1 MRLLGGGLVAG
12 AGVWLGLLAAREL
25 HRSAALCRELCRMLE
40 LMEFELDR
48 FRTPL
53 PELFASLAGRL
64 GGLPGELCA
73 AAAAGLSEGKRSFAE
88 VWRAAAMCVPAAE
101 REILLP
107 LGDVLGTFG
116 AEEQAAG
123 IAAAASRMQALE
135 AERQSNLRDRT
146 RLCFGLFSTGGVLLA
161 VLLM

>member
-12 AGVWLGLLAAREL
+12 AGVWVGLLAAREL
-25 HRSAALCRELCRMLE
+25 RRSAALCRDLCGMLE
-40 LMEFELDR
+40 LMDFELSR

-53 PELFASLAGRL
+53 PELFSSLAEQLAGP
-64 GGLPGELCA
+64 PGELCE
-73 AAAAGLSEGKRSFAE
+73 AAAAGLSARDRRFGE
-88 VWRAAAMCVPAAE
+88 VWSAAVLCVPEAE

-107 LGDVLGTFG
+107 LGSVLGSFG

-123 IAAAASRMQALE
+123 IAAAAERMRLLE
-135 AERQSNLRDRT
+135 AERRMALRDRT
-146 RLCFGLFSTGGVLLA
+146 RLCVGLFSTGGVLLA